1 MAEARLQL
9 ISLRAFLV
17 EKNIVSIPIQE
28 QADVAES
35 PPFKRWNLAY
45 IDTAKPYEHGLNS
58 TYYVAPPYPTWSAA
72 EQIAYQPS
80 TANLLFIS
88 AHEVLPGHFLQ
99 YLHAKQTPSKFGQLF
114 NSYAFSEGWAHYSEE
129 LMWEAGLN
137 NGNTETH
144 IGQLINALMRNVR
157 FLSAIGLHTQ
167 GMTVETSEKMFREL
181 AFRDEKNAHQQAAR
195 RTFDAAYLNH
205 TLGKLMIRKLRD
217 DWTTN
222 RGGRTAWQSFHDTF
236 L

>member
-1 MAEARLQL
+1 M
-9 ISLRAFLV
+9 
-17 EKNIVSIPIQE
+17 
-28 QADVAES
+28 
-35 PPFKRWNLAY
+35 AY
-45 IDTAKPYEHGLNS
+45 IDTAGPYEHRIKS
-58 TYYVAPPYPTWSAA
+58 TYYVAPPDITWTAA
-72 EQIAYQPS
+72 EQMAYQLG

-88 AHEVLPGHFLQ
+88 AHKVCPGNFLQ
-99 YLHAKQTPSKFGQLF
+99 YLHAKQATSKFGQLF
-114 NSYAFSEGWAHYSEE
+114 NSYAFSEGWTHCSEE

-167 GMTVETSEKMFREL
+167 RMRVETSKKMFREL
-181 AFRDEKNAHQQAAR
+181 ALRDEKNAHQQAAR
-195 RTFDAAYLNH
+195 GTLDAAYLNY

-217 DWTTN
+217 EWTAS

-236 L
+236 LS